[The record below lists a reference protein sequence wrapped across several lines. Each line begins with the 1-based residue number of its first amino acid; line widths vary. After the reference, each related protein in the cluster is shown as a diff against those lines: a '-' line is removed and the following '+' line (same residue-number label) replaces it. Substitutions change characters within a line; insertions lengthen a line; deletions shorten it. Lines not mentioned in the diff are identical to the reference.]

1 MFALI
6 RRFVLGW
13 LLVRIVRRLTAGN
26 AKTGSRTGRR

>member
-13 LLVRIVRRLTAGN
+13 LLVRIVRRLTRN
-26 AKTGSRTGRR
+26 ADRTPRR